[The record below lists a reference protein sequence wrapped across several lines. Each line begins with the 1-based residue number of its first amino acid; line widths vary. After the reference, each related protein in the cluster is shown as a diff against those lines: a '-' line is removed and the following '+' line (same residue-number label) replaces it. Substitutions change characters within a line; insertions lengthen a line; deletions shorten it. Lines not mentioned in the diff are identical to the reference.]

1 MTVLILLLL
10 LIGGTLLVT
19 QMLTR
24 RFGFRGL
31 AYTLQFSAEEATEG
45 DTVTLIETITSRKPL
60 PLPWVK
66 AELTTSAALLL
77 ASEQSSVTGDSR
89 FISSYFCLFPYRK
102 IERHWKVTCTRRGVF
117 TVSHAVIVLSDLFG
131 TMELSQPFPAEA
143 KITVLPAVRSMDEV
157 SELPAQI
164 IGEMIRRRTLIPD
177 RFAVCGIREY
187 SAGDPVRDICWTAS
201 ARSQQPMVWQY
212 QETACPDMT
221 VLLNT
226 ETRETDRDR
235 VSDPAVYEDAIR
247 LCAAL
252 LGTAV
257 HLRIPVR
264 FCANTALRGMPAETP
279 FLSGSHALS
288 RHLHLLAELPDT
300 IAGRFSSLL
309 DRIRSSGEAHALFIV
324 TAQPTAHIMQA
335 ASADPRITVLS
346 LRRLRE
352 QEIRPNV
359 MYIPIKRKD
368 DSQ

>member
-19 QMLTR
+19 QILTK
-24 RFGFRGL
+24 RFGFRHMT
-31 AYTLQFSAEEATEG
+31 YTLAFSAEEASEG
-45 DTVTLIETITSRKPL
+45 DSVTLTETITSRKLL

-66 AELTTSAALLL
+66 AELTTDAALQL
-77 ASEQSSVTGDSR
+77 ASEQSTVTGNSR
-89 FISSYFCLFPYRK
+89 FISSCFCLFPYRR
-102 IERHWKVTCTRRGVF
+102 IERHWKVTCTRRGIF
-117 TVSHAVIVLSDLFG
+117 TVSHAVIVISDLFG
-131 TMELSQPFPAEA
+131 TMELSQPFSAEA
-143 KITVLPAVRSMDEV
+143 KITVLPAVHALDAV
-157 SELPAQI
+157 SDLPAQI
-164 IGEMIRRRTLIPD
+164 TGEMIRRRMLIPD
-177 RFAVCGIREY
+177 RFAISGIREY
-187 SAGDPVRDICWTAS
+187 APGDPVRDICWTAS

-212 QETACPDMT
+212 QETASPDMT
-221 VLLNT
+221 ILLNM

-235 VSDPAVYEDAIR
+235 VSDPAIYEDAIR

-264 FCANTALRGMPAETP
+264 FCANTALHGMPAETP

-300 IAGRFSSLL
+300 ITGRFSSLL
-309 DRIRSSGEAHALFIV
+309 DRVCSIGETHAVFIV

-352 QEIRPNV
+352 QEIRPNI
-359 MYIPIKRKD
+359 MYIPITKG
-368 DSQ
+368 